1 MVIIV
6 GRFNSIVNQRTG
18 LYQELCKNSF
28 DRSNLFQH
36 FYPLNRSH
44 ECKLLSPSP
53 FLSLSLLIC
62 SDKFLSSIY
71 WKFMGEKLEEFTI
84 PRKDDG
90 SSREITILPVSFS
103 GARGF

>member
-18 LYQELCKNSF
+18 LYRVRIHSTVPIS
-28 DRSNLFQH
+28 SNIFI
-36 FYPLNRSH
+36 PLIDPTNANF
-44 ECKLLSPSP
+44 SPPPP
-53 FLSLSLLIC
+53 FSLSLLIY